1 MKEKLLKHI
10 WRILPFAVV
19 IAVLA
24 GFAVWLNRPADGEV
38 DSAVSRLVYE
48 PARVTAV
55 LEDNAYHLKMCQT
68 YGCEYILIEDAYQLP
83 LSLE

>member
-1 MKEKLLKHI
+1 MT
-10 WRILPFAVV
+10 V
-19 IAVLA
+19 I
-24 GFAVWLNRPADGEV
+24 R
-38 DSAVSRLVYE
+38 RLD
-48 PARVTAV
+48 AV